1 MSERLDKVTQAPKR
15 AWDVVVK
22 YTTDGCSFAPDFNF
36 RDCCV
41 QHDYDYA
48 EYHRESEEKRAKI
61 DSDLHLCIKC
71 RAGAVLACI
80 YWAAVRAFGWVPYW
94 INKRRK
100 RLTVEEDKAKNGYSG
115 SELEDTSGGEHS
127 DSRD

>member
-1 MSERLDKVTQAPKR
+1 MREQLRKVVQAPKKT
-15 AWDVVVK
+15 WDAVVK

-48 EYHRESEEKRAKI
+48 EHYRESEAKRKEI
-61 DSDLHLCIKC
+61 DSEFHLCIKC
-71 RAGAVLACI
+71 RAGVVLAWI

-94 INKRRK
+94 VRARRE
-100 RLTVEEDKAKNGYSG
+100 RLTVEEDKAKNGHSG
-115 SELEDTSGGEHS
+115 S
-127 DSRD
+127 

>member
-1 MSERLDKVTQAPKR
+1 MGEKIRKVAEAPSV
-15 AWDVVVK
+15 AWKAVVK
-22 YTTDGCSFAPDFNF
+22 YTTDGCSGVPDFNF

-48 EYHRESEEKRAKI
+48 EHHRESEANRTELDAK
-61 DSDLHLCIKC
+61 LRLCIGC
-71 RAGAVLACI
+71 RGHKVLAWM
-80 YWAAVRAFGWVPYW
+80 YWAGVRSFGWISYW
-94 INKRRK
+94 VKERRE